1 MFYSSTNHAASSTL
15 SSTRL
20 AFEGRDCIAVNKVTQ
35 IQLLSPDGS
44 IISNIPLNARI
55 AFLASVSLNPHTPAL
70 LVATTKHK
78 WAVLKINADS
88 KTPSTA
94 VRGSFYQSLSTP
106 AANGILAASFGSSDT
121 GLFTAAIHAYLGVIH
136 FVQFDG
142 SVLATHPSS
151 PLKKQKRNATVETS
165 IRVKE
170 LNILQV
176 EFIKPGK
183 DRRYP
188 LVGILHQDA
197 KKARFITVYQLDF
210 PNAQLLP
217 VSPNASH
224 LDRGWSRPLSVH
236 PDSSSFSSPSG
247 SGILTFSHTL
257 VSYYVNGACVFN
269 VAAPAPLTGVCE
281 QIQSFRD
288 ADGDEDMGVDSA
300 VKNEDVSGRFQLL
313 VGDSNA
319 KIHLL
324 TYPGSGE
331 EGVLSSIGTA
341 SAATSITMTSP
352 TTVYIG
358 SHSGDSYM
366 ADIDL
371 NSQSL
376 SVKETYSNLAPMI
389 DFVHIESGG
398 SGQTGAAGQGKI
410 VACCGYGVDGSLRVM
425 RNGVGVVDVAEI
437 EDIEGVQGIWAGS
450 ASLDAKTD
458 DMLVLSFIGETKV
471 LCMDQDGDLAEWDLD
486 ENPSDVIL
494 EETTLNFGN
503 TVHRQ
508 LVQITGSRIV
518 LLDSA
523 TKRLRDTWT
532 TPAGSRIVKS
542 GFNTHQVVVALTG
555 NVVVY
560 FEVQDGALISKG
572 QLETDH
578 EVSCIDLAN
587 IASSDRKD
595 GHLAQ
600 FIVAGMWNDGSVRV
614 FHTSTFQQ
622 VSKEVLGG
630 DLFPR
635 SVKVAKL
642 SGIQYLMVGLGDGQ
656 LISFTVETCNNVGLS
671 LSNRK
676 KFTLGTQPLNLVSFK
691 SNGVEHVFAASDLP
705 AVVYVETNQKL
716 MCSNLNLKS
725 VSAVCQFRLPET
737 PNGLAIAT
745 LNSLKIASLDNIN
758 KANHKLHVQKFALNE
773 TPRRIMH
780 LESSGALVVLT
791 GQGNAESHAGE
802 DSLVRVFNDQTFEC
816 SDHFS
821 LPMNEAALGICKLS
835 LSLDGSGIA
844 RANISSSIRH
854 FVAVGTAKI
863 DSIKDDPKFGRILV
877 FALDPTSKK
886 LALVTSYDTKGPAY
900 SVASLG
906 DGLIAATFGSKVQ
919 VLQLSYNEE
928 TNTFNMAP
936 LCTQF
941 GLIQAVYLSV
951 RDNILVVGD
960 IIRSVFLLE
969 FFPATGESPA
979 KLAITGRDG
988 MFEWNTCVATCPTN
1002 SRLFL
1007 AGENNCNLYALRKQD
1022 ETQQLQDERMRLDLV
1037 GAYHLGETVN
1047 AVKPGTLAMNS
1058 ASGAV
1063 VANSNVA
1070 MSGVSGEGNEVNTLN
1085 EIRASSLLYCT
1096 ANGSV
1101 GTLLALDASR
1111 FRVLSGLQQ
1120 NLESHLPAV
1129 GEFSHAE
1136 WRTYQSEKRTQ
1147 ESTGFIDGDFV
1158 QQFANLSEVEMRAV
1172 FEGARNGGVAV
1183 ESESVEA
1190 VLGILEELA
1199 LLS

>member
-1 MFYSSTNHAASSTL
+1 MFYASTNHAASSTL

-20 AFEGRDCIAVNKVTQ
+20 ALEGRDCIAVNKVTQ

-55 AFLASVSLNPHTPAL
+55 AFLADVSLNPHTPAL

-94 VRGSFYQSLSTP
+94 LRGSFYQSLSTP
-106 AANGILAASFGSSDT
+106 AANGILAASFICSDT

-142 SVLATHPSS
+142 SSLATHPSS
-151 PLKKQKRNATVETS
+151 PLKKQKRNSTVETS

-197 KKARFITVYQLDF
+197 KKARSITVYQLDF

-236 PDSSSFSSPSG
+236 PDTSSFSSPSG

-257 VSYYVNGACVFN
+257 ISYYVNGACVFN
-269 VAAPAPLTGVCE
+269 VATPTPLTGVCE

-288 ADGDEDMGVDSA
+288 ADGDEDMGVDS
-300 VKNEDVSGRFQLL
+300 VIKNEDVFGRFQLL
-313 VGDSNA
+313 VGDANA

-324 TYPGSGE
+324 TYSGSGE
-331 EGVLSSIGTA
+331 EGVLSLIGTA
-341 SAATSITMTSP
+341 SAATSITMISP
-352 TTVYIG
+352 STLYIG

-376 SVKETYSNLAPMI
+376 SIKETYPNLAPMI

-398 SGQTGAAGQGKI
+398 SGQTGTAGQGKI
-410 VACCGYGVDGSLRVM
+410 VACCGHGVDGSLRVM

-450 ASLDAKTD
+450 ASLEAKTD

-494 EETTLNFGN
+494 EETTLNFGK
-503 TVHRQ
+503 VEHRQ

-518 LLDSA
+518 LLDSG
-523 TKRLRDTWT
+523 TERLRDTWT
-532 TPAGSRIVKS
+532 PPAGSRIVKS
-542 GFNTHQVVVALTG
+542 GFNTRCIDWKCGGLFGVSLTFPHIAR
-555 NVVVY
+555 NTPRHLKTEY
-560 FEVQDGALISKG
+560 
-572 QLETDH
+572 

-587 IASSDRKD
+587 IAGADREE
-595 GHLAQ
+595 GHLAR
-600 FIVAGMWNDGSVRV
+600 FIVAGMWNDGSARV
-614 FHTSTFQQ
+614 LHTSTFQQ

-635 SVKVAKL
+635 SVTVATL
-642 SGIQYLMVGLGDGQ
+642 AGIPYLMVGLGDGQ
-656 LISFTVETCNNVGLS
+656 LISFSVETCMKSGLS
-671 LSNRK
+671 LNNRNQ
-676 KFTLGTQPLNLVSFK
+676 FTLGTQPLNLAGFK
-691 SNGVEHVFAASDLP
+691 SNGVENIFAASDLP
-705 AVVYVETNQKL
+705 AVVYAENNQKL
-716 MCSNLNLKS
+716 MCSNLNLK
-725 VSAVCQFRLPET
+725 CQFRLTET

-758 KANHKLHVQKFALNE
+758 KANHKLHVQKSDLHE

-780 LESSGALVVLT
+780 LESSGAFVVLT
-791 GQGNAESHAGE
+791 GQDKAESCAGE
-802 DSLVRVFNDQTFEC
+802 DSLVRVFNDQTFV
-816 SDHFS
+816 SADHFS
-821 LPMNEAALGICKLS
+821 LPMNEAALGVCKLS
-835 LSLDGSGIA
+835 LSFDGSGIA
-844 RANISSSIRH
+844 KANTSSSIRH

-877 FALDPTSKK
+877 FSLDPTSKK

-900 SVASLG
+900 SVTSLG
-906 DGLIAATFGSKVQ
+906 DALIAATFGSKVQ

-928 TNTFNMAP
+928 TNSFNMAP

-969 FFPATGESPA
+969 FFPATGETPA

-1047 AVKPGTLAMNS
+1047 AVKPGTLAMNY

-1063 VANSNVA
+1063 AGSSSA
-1070 MSGVSGEGNEVNTLN
+1070 AGGGVSGEGNEVNTLN

-1111 FRVLSGLQQ
+1111 FRVLSGLQE

-1129 GEFSHAE
+1129 GEFSHSE

>member
-1 MFYSSTNHAASSTL
+1 MFYTSTNHAASSSL

-20 AFEGRDCIAVNKVTQ
+20 ALEGRDCIAVNKVTQ

-55 AFLASVSLNPHTPAL
+55 AFLAAVSLNPHTPAV

-78 WAVLKINADS
+78 WAILKISADS
-88 KTPSTA
+88 KTPPTA
-94 VRGSFYQSLSTP
+94 LRGSFYQFLSTP
-106 AANGILAASFGSSDT
+106 AANGILAASFVCSGT
-121 GLFTAAIHAYLGVIH
+121 GLFSAAIHAYLGVVH

-142 SVLATHPSS
+142 SVLVERPSS
-151 PLKKQKRNATVETS
+151 PLKKQKRSSTVETS

-176 EFIKPGK
+176 EFINPGK

-197 KKARFITVYQLDF
+197 KKARSITVYQLDF

-224 LDRGWSRPLSVH
+224 LNRGWSRPLSVH
-236 PDSSSFSSPSG
+236 PDTSSFSSPSG
-247 SGILTFSHTL
+247 SGILTFSNTL

-269 VAAPAPLTGVCE
+269 VAAQTPLTGVCE
-281 QIQSFRD
+281 QIPSFLD
-288 ADGDEDMGVDSA
+288 PDGDEDMGIDST

-313 VGDSNA
+313 VGDKNA

-324 TYPGSGE
+324 TYPSAGE
-331 EGVLSSIGTA
+331 EGVLSLLGTA
-341 SAATSITMTSP
+341 STATSITMISP
-352 TTVYIG
+352 STVYIG

-366 ADIDL
+366 VDIDL

-376 SVKETYSNLAPMI
+376 SIKETYPNLAPMI

-410 VACCGYGVDGSLRVM
+410 VACCGHGADGSLRVM

-450 ASLDAKTD
+450 ASLEAMTD
-458 DMLVLSFIGETKV
+458 DMLVLSFVGETKV

-503 TVHRQ
+503 VAYHQ

-532 TPAGSRIVKS
+532 PPAESRISKS
-542 GFNTHQVVVALTG
+542 GFNTQQVVLALTG

-560 FEVQDGALISKG
+560 LEVEDGALISKG
-572 QLETDH
+572 QLETEH

-587 IASSDRKD
+587 ISNSD
-595 GHLAQ
+595 GNEVHLAQ

-614 FHTSTFQQ
+614 FHTSTLQQ

-630 DLFPR
+630 DMFPR
-635 SVKVAKL
+635 SVKVATL
-642 SGIQYLMVGLGDGQ
+642 VGIQYLMVGLGDGQ
-656 LISFTVETCNNVGLS
+656 LISFTVEARNNVALS

-676 KFTLGTQPLNLVSFK
+676 KFTLGTQPLNLVTFK
-691 SNGVEHVFAASDLP
+691 SNGVDHVFAASDLP
-705 AVVYVETNQKL
+705 AVVYAENNQKL

-745 LNSLKIASLDNIN
+745 LNSLKIAGLDNIS

-780 LESSGALVVLT
+780 LETSGALVVLT
-791 GQGNAESHAGE
+791 GQDNAESYAGE
-802 DSLVRVFNDQTFEC
+802 DSVVRVFNDQTFEC
-816 SDHFS
+816 TDHFS
-821 LPMNEAALGICKLS
+821 LPMNEAALSVCKLS
-835 LSLDGSGIA
+835 VSLGGSGIA
-844 RANISSSIRH
+844 RANTSSSTRH
-854 FVAVGTAKI
+854 FFAVGTAKI
-863 DSIKDDPKFGRILV
+863 DSLKDDPKFGRILV

-886 LALVTSYDTKGPAY
+886 LALATSYDTKGPAY

-919 VLQLSYNEE
+919 VLQISNNEE
-928 TNTFNMAP
+928 TNSFSMAP

-951 RDNILVVGD
+951 RDNFLIVGD

-969 FFPATGESPA
+969 FFPATGETPA

-988 MFEWNTCVATCPTN
+988 MFEWNTCVAACPTN
-1002 SRLFL
+1002 SRIFL

-1058 ASGAV
+1058 APGV
-1063 VANSNVA
+1063 VASSSSAIVGGA
-1070 MSGVSGEGNEVNTLN
+1070 SGEGNELNSLN
-1085 EIRASSLLYCT
+1085 EIRSSSLLYCT

-1111 FRVLSGLQQ
+1111 FRVLSGLQE
-1120 NLESHLPAV
+1120 NLECHLPAV

-1158 QQFANLSEVEMRAV
+1158 QQFANLSDAEMRAV
-1172 FEGARNGGVAV
+1172 FAGERNGGVAV
-1183 ESESVEA
+1183 EAESVEA
-1190 VLGILEELA
+1190 VLGVLEELA